1 MRQYAKKMILICNL
15 NIDVYVDIELRNRIK
30 NAADN
35 TPKVSLA
42 DAISQVRKRQIVL
55 NKDLALHQII

>member
-1 MRQYAKKMILICNL
+1 MILLCNL
-15 NIDVYVDIELRNRIK
+15 NIDVFVDIELRNRIK
-30 NAADN
+30 NVADN
-35 TPKVSLA
+35 TPKVSLV